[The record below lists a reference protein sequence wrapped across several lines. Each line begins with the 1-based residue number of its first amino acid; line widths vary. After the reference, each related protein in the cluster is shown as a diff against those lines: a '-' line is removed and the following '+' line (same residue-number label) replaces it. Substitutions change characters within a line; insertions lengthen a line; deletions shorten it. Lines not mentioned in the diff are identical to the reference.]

1 MEEKE
6 FVEIIGE
13 LAKIIE
19 MIKLNLQSEELA
31 TLPKTKE
38 ALERIVKDFER
49 LKKIL
54 MEEKELMV
62 E

>member
-6 FVEIIGE
+6 FVETIGE

-19 MIKLNLQSEELA
+19 MMKLNLQSEELA

-54 MEEKELMV
+54 IEEKELMI

>member
-6 FVEIIGE
+6 FIEVVGE

-19 MIKLNLQSEELA
+19 MIKLKLQSDKFSS
-31 TLPKTKE
+31 LPKTKE
-38 ALERIVKDFER
+38 ALERILRDFEKF
-49 LKKIL
+49 KKALI
-54 MEEKELMV
+54 EEKELMI

>member
-6 FVEIIGE
+6 FIETIGE

-19 MIKLNLQSEELA
+19 MMKLKLQNEKLA

-49 LKKIL
+49 FKKALI
-54 MEEKELMV
+54 EEKELMI

>member
-6 FVEIIGE
+6 FIETIGE

-19 MIKLNLQSEELA
+19 MMKLKLQDEELA

-54 MEEKELMV
+54 IEEKELMI

>member
-6 FVEIIGE
+6 FVETIGE

-19 MIKLNLQSEELA
+19 MMKLNLQDEELA

-54 MEEKELMV
+54 IEEKELMI

>member
-19 MIKLNLQSEELA
+19 MMKLNLQSEELA

-54 MEEKELMV
+54 IEEKELMI

>member
-6 FVEIIGE
+6 FIETIGE

-19 MIKLNLQSEELA
+19 MMKLNLQSEELA

-54 MEEKELMV
+54 IEEKELMI

>member
-6 FVEIIGE
+6 FIETIGE

-19 MIKLNLQSEELA
+19 MMKLDLQSEELA

-38 ALERIVKDFER
+38 ALERILKDFER
-49 LKKIL
+49 FKKVLI
-54 MEEKELMV
+54 EEKELMI